1 MITSLAL
8 RLFGAYFR
16 ARRNKFSAQSEAL
29 RKIDMRMSIDAW
41 LSLATFY
48 SLLMASLFV
57 PIFILA
63 WRLAFGNFLVW
74 DALKQ
79 LPTTP
84 LLGILRSSGE
94 LLLLILAFCVSFV
107 ILRFLFNQYLVVMAG
122 ERKRKIDGNLP
133 YAIGWMASLASVG
146 IIPFEIF
153 KKLAEKEEY
162 YGEVSKEAR
171 RLVRDVEIL
180 GIDFMSALRHLA
192 TVTPSGHLRTF
203 LQGAIT
209 SALSGGEM
217 GSYFI
222 AKAEEYMEEN
232 RRQFNDYINTL
243 GMLSEVYIIAIIAGP
258 LFVIVMFAAMMMLS
272 GASPMLLKIIVYAAI
287 PLGSTMFILL
297 ADSLT
302 PAGIK

>member
-1 MITSLAL
+1 MTSLAL

-16 ARRNKFSAQSEAL
+16 ARRNKFSAQSEVL
-29 RKIDMRMSIDAW
+29 RKADMRMSIDAW
-41 LSLATFY
+41 LSLVTFY
-48 SLLMASLFV
+48 SLIMALLFV
-57 PIFILA
+57 PVFILG
-63 WRLAFGNFLVW
+63 WSLVFGNFLIW
-74 DALKQ
+74 DDLKE
-79 LPTTP
+79 TTP
-84 LLGILRSSGE
+84 LLGILRSYGE
-94 LLLLILAFCVSFV
+94 FPLLILATAISFFVS
-107 ILRFLFNQYLVVMAG
+107 RFLLNRYPVVMSG

-133 YAIGWMASLASVG
+133 YAISWMASLASVG

-153 KKLAEKEEY
+153 KKLAETEEY

-180 GIDFMSALRHLA
+180 GMDFMSALRHLA
-192 TVTPSGHLRTF
+192 TVTPSEHLRTF

-209 SALSGGEM
+209 SALSGGEI

-243 GMLSEVYIIAIIAGP
+243 GMLSEIYIIAIIAGP
-258 LFVIVMFAAMMMLS
+258 LFIIVMFAAMMMLS

>member
-1 MITSLAL
+1 MMTSLAL

-94 LLLLILAFCVSFV
+94 LLLLILAFCVAFV
-107 ILRFLFNQYLVVMAG
+107 ILRFLFNQYLVVMAW

-153 KKLAEKEEY
+153 KKLAETEEY

-243 GMLSEVYIIAIIAGP
+243 GMLSEIYIIAIIAGP
-258 LFVIVMFAAMMMLS
+258 LFIIVMFAAMMMLS

>member
-1 MITSLAL
+1 MMTSLAL

-222 AKAEEYMEEN
+222 AKAQEYMEEN

-258 LFVIVMFAAMMMLS
+258 LFIIVMFAAMMMLS

>member
-29 RKIDMRMSIDAW
+29 RKIDKRMSIDTW

-48 SLLMASLFV
+48 SLVMALFFV

-74 DALKQ
+74 DALKG
-79 LPTTP
+79 LPGAP
-84 LLGILRSSGE
+84 LSGILRLSGE
-94 LLLLILAFCVSFV
+94 LLLLIPAAFFSFLV
-107 ILRFLFNQYLVVMAG
+107 WRFLFNQYLVAIVW
-122 ERKRKIDGNLP
+122 ERRMKIDGKLP

-153 KKLAEKEEY
+153 KKLAATEEY

-180 GIDFMSALRHLA
+180 GMDFMSALRHLA
-192 TVTPSGHLRTF
+192 TVTPSEHLRTF

-217 GSYFI
+217 GSYFV

-243 GMLSEVYIIAIIAGP
+243 GMLSEIYIIAIIAGP
-258 LFVIVMFAAMMMLS
+258 LFIIVMFAAMMMLS

-287 PLGSTMFILL
+287 PLGATMFIML
-297 ADSLT
+297 ADVMT

>member
-1 MITSLAL
+1 MMTSLAL

-107 ILRFLFNQYLVVMAG
+107 ILRFLFNQYLVVMAW

-153 KKLAEKEEY
+153 KKLAETEEY

-243 GMLSEVYIIAIIAGP
+243 GMLSEIYIIAIIAGP
-258 LFVIVMFAAMMMLS
+258 LFIIVMFAAMMMLS

>member
-1 MITSLAL
+1 MMTSLAL

-41 LSLATFY
+41 LSLGTFY

-57 PIFILA
+57 PIFVLA

-74 DALKQ
+74 EALKQ

-84 LLGILRSSGE
+84 LLGILRLSGE
-94 LLLLILAFCVSFV
+94 LLLLILAISVSFF
-107 ILRFLFNQYLVVMAG
+107 ILRFLFNQYLVVMAW
-122 ERKRKIDGNLP
+122 EKKRKIDGNLP

-153 KKLAEKEEY
+153 KKLAGTEKY
-162 YGEVSKEAR
+162 YGEVSKEAK
-171 RLVRDVEIL
+171 RLVRDVEVL
-180 GIDFMSALRHLA
+180 GIDFMSALKHLA
-192 TVTPSGHLRTF
+192 TITPSERFRTF

-217 GSYFI
+217 GPYFI
-222 AKAEEYMEEN
+222 AKGQEYMEEN
-232 RRQFNDYINTL
+232 RRRFADYIKTL
-243 GMLSEVYIIAIIAGP
+243 EMLSEVYIIAIIAGP
-258 LFVIVMFAAMMMLS
+258 LFVVVMFAAMMMLS
-272 GASPMLLKIIVYAAI
+272 GASPVLLKALIYGGL
-287 PLGSTMFILL
+287 PMGSAMFILL
-297 ADSLT
+297 VDALT
-302 PAGIK
+302 PAGLG